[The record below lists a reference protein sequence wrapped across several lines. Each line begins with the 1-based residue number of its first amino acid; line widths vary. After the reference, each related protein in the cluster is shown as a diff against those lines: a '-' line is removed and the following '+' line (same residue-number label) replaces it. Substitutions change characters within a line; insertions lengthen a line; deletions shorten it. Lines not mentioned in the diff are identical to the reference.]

1 MLVLSRKKDEKILLK
16 TENEE
21 IELTV
26 VRIDANKVRLGIN
39 AGDEVTILR
48 SELVIDTPKIAE
60 TAKFFILIAH

>member
-16 TENEE
+16 TGDEE

-39 AGDEVTILR
+39 ASKEVTILR
-48 SELVIDTPKIAE
+48 SELVDAPKVVTE
-60 TAKFFILIAH
+60 SST

>member
-16 TENEE
+16 TGNEE

-39 AGDEVTILR
+39 AGDEVIILR
-48 SELVIDTPKIAE
+48 SELVDATPKIAA
-60 TAKFFILIAH
+60 TTT